1 MIRTACPTESRIKR
15 TKRRCKRSA
24 RKKIKTTSRN
34 ETTAEDKRHPSENIR
49 ENAANVDG
57 VSPDSSFYVET
68 NKQQEKTTNTNR
80 EEGEEN
86 QLGAAKRSLDRELM

>member
-1 MIRTACPTESRIKR
+1 
-15 TKRRCKRSA
+15 
-24 RKKIKTTSRN
+24 
-34 ETTAEDKRHPSENIR
+34 
-49 ENAANVDG
+49 VDG